1 MPVVSPNVNDRQ
13 PLLSIVRNKG
23 TGNFRGIISGVIEEL
38 NLQPVPRVIKSAGS
52 FKESANHIALIVNR
66 ELNSHLRKVFV
77 PRRSFELS
85 KNTVVLHQS
94 FFAAAAKPQE
104 QDIAVGAVEK
114 KAAQTEEVKA
124 A

>member
-66 ELNSHLRKVFV
+66 ELNSHPRRVFV

-85 KNTVVLHQS
+85 ENTAVLHQS
-94 FFAAAAKPQE
+94 SAAVAAKPQ
-104 QDIAVGAVEK
+104 QQNIAVGAVEK
-114 KAAQTEEVKA
+114 KAA
-124 A
+124 